1 MRMGEVVMGT
11 AEDQGGLPTE
21 VVQVIKDTDLRIRAA
36 GVGKTIEEAA
46 QIAASEFHNIG
57 VVLPGDDLRD
67 YALSV
72 IEERPHKFN
81 INM

>member
-1 MRMGEVVMGT
+1 MGT
-11 AEDQGGLPTE
+11 AEQQVNGLPEE
-21 VVQVIKDTDLRIRAA
+21 VIQIIKDADLRIRDAS
-36 GVGKTIEEAA
+36 VGKPLGEAA
-46 QIAASEFHNIG
+46 RIAEDEFSAIG
-57 VVLPGDDLRD
+57 VTLPVDDLRD